1 MTKILRIL
9 VILSSLLWSQSTAFM
24 NDDFYRPCSI
34 FDTINITAGIRDKQ
48 GNIEFE
54 ENIYGPREYS
64 VYDYVFDYTHSYVKV
79 KPHIRGCLCTKRNCI
94 RLELEIDKSKS
105 WISNWNSFR
114 LCCPPG
120 QIANENERRC
130 MEHPDHEVFV
140 NITDEEEEK
149 VQVLLHSD
157 NYGIVIDKPCKTMYF
172 LDPEEYD
179 EDKWYF
185 LKVNRRHFW
194 L

>member
-1 MTKILRIL
+1 
-9 VILSSLLWSQSTAFM
+9 
-24 NDDFYRPCSI
+24 
-34 FDTINITAGIRDKQ
+34 
-48 GNIEFE
+48 
-54 ENIYGPREYS
+54 
-64 VYDYVFDYTHSYVKV
+64 
-79 KPHIRGCLCTKRNCI
+79 
-94 RLELEIDKSKS
+94 
-105 WISNWNSFR
+105 
-114 LCCPPG
+114 
-120 QIANENERRC
+120 

-185 LKVNRRHFW
+185 LKVNRRNF
-194 L
+194 